1 MPDWPN
7 AQEESYFPGDYSEY
21 QEVRLFFGV
30 CEGLTI
36 NANARNTK
44 VPLK

>member
-1 MPDWPN
+1 MLDWSN
-7 AQEESYFPGDYSEY
+7 TQEESYFPGDYSEY
-21 QEVRLFFGV
+21 HEVRLFFEA